1 MALGSLLLVLYTC
14 NLVGAFSPAIRPSH
28 RHGNTL
34 QLISARRPLAAAA
47 VHMEEGPATGEAASA
62 DAEEPAPAEASSDA
76 TELPGMANKV
86 EGLDFGEYTNPM
98 TSWNPNA
105 PPTDMDKVKQA
116 QAKRAAY
123 FAQAAKGTP
132 EGEGF
137 EPDGGA
143 IGFLAGAAAVAL
155 AATFVF
161 QPQAFS
167 G

>member
-14 NLVGAFSPAIRPSH
+14 SLAGAFSPAIRPSH
-28 RHGNTL
+28 RHGNPV

-47 VHMEEGPATGEAASA
+47 VHMEEGPAASA
-62 DAEEPAPAEASSDA
+62 GAEEPAPAEASSDA
-76 TELPGMANKV
+76 TVLPGMDNKV
-86 EGLDFGEYTNPM
+86 EGLDYGEYTNPM

-105 PPTDMDKVKQA
+105 PPQDMDKVKQA

-123 FAQAAKGTP
+123 FEQAAKGTP
-132 EGEGF
+132 EAEAF

-167 G
+167 Q